1 MNNPKEIIFLI
12 NPDIYKLVFEY
23 IKSIKNTIFDSKI
36 IIYQQGDNIFYNKN
50 NIYIF
55 VGIMFVDY
63 IIINEP
69 NVYYINIEQMTI
81 PERLKFGLN
90 FKDKKCKLLDYS
102 ETNCN
107 ILRKHNI
114 QTLYLPYQVNLAEV
128 FNYKKIYDF
137 VICCS
142 WNEKIENIFAPLS
155 KKFSNS
161 HRIGKPVLYG
171 NTRDNILLRS
181 KVLINIHNA
190 KDYLVLE
197 EIRITRCILNKVIV
211 ISEKS
216 LEEEKYP
223 LIEYVISC
231 DYDNLV
237 NKATEIL
244 NNYDY
249 YYNLIYGNFDITK
262 INNKLKNYIT
272 NIKF

>member
-12 NPDIYKLVFEY
+12 NPEIYKLVFEY
-23 IKSIKNTIFDSKI
+23 IKSIKNKIYNSKI
-36 IIYQQGDNIFYNKN
+36 IIYEEKDHLLIDSKA
-50 NIYIF
+50 IYIF

-63 IIINEP
+63 IIINES
-69 NVYYINIEQMTI
+69 NIYYINIEQLTI
-81 PERLKFGLN
+81 PSRLIYGLN
-90 FKDKKCKLLDYS
+90 FKNKKCKLLDYS
-102 ETNCN
+102 QTNCN
-107 ILRKHNI
+107 ILKKHNI
-114 QTLYLPYQVNLAEV
+114 QSLYLPYQVNLAEV

-142 WNEKIENIFAPLS
+142 WNEKIENVYAPLS
-155 KKFSNS
+155 KKFPNS
-161 HRIGKPVLYG
+161 HSIGRPALYG
-171 NTRDNILLRS
+171 KTRDNILLRA

-237 NKATEIL
+237 NKATEII